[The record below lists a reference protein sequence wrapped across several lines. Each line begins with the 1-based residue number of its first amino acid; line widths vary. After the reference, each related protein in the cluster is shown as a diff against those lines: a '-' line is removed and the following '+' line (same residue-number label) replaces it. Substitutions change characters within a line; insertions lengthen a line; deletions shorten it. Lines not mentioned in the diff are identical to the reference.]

1 MGRPR
6 IYDTPHFCLHTYV
19 RKGHTYVE
27 AYRNEWDPEKKRS
40 RIAQRKYVGVLD
52 TTTGRVR
59 LGKKYLSENPQYE
72 GKILYYE
79 DKQLVERTPEEVQEE
94 LDKRVPSPLNDV
106 VSYGA
111 SAACWLVAQQ
121 SGMLEDLKKT
131 FGAEVGADLLRL
143 AVYQYLDGGS
153 MDCFE
158 QWASQHWLP
167 KARTFSGQRISEMLS
182 KITHQDITSYLKLRN
197 HRCVE
202 HFNKVKTQSEE
213 LKKPGPR
220 FRYLALDSTALSTYS
235 VTISSAA
242 YGYAKQNPELR
253 QVNFTLG
260 VDYLNGDVCYAYES
274 EGSITDK
281 SVYPHLMMDLHHNG
295 YNLQDTVIVTDR
307 GYQSICNIQRLLDIE
322 INYVCGVP
330 LTEESV
336 KQLFERYKSSLSNPA
351 FLNGRLKVAARTNKE
366 LWEKATD
373 SGPLHLS
380 TSLHLYKYPE
390 LAAQQAI
397 SLHQKIEEVLEKKNS
412 GEKLH
417 SADRSRVRNYIVEN
431 NKNVWVKNIKG
442 LEEFLTRAGC
452 FAIRTNCIEDPFE
465 CLAVYKQR
473 QIVETAFRQMK
484 VLNGNNRLRC
494 TERTY
499 VGKLLLFVIAQSLRM
514 RMLYTVK
521 ENEQRLDL
529 DLPGDSLDKAM
540 AMLKGIMAIRPPS
553 KAVWAGRP
561 ISKKARDILELLGIN
576 NKFPRN
582 LKD

>member
-202 HFNKVKTQSEE
+202 HFNKVKTQAEE

-295 YNLQDTVIVTDR
+295 YNLQDTVIVTDQ
-307 GYQSICNIQRLLDIE
+307 GYQSIYNIQRLLDIE

-351 FLNGRLKVAARTNKE
+351 FLNGRLKVAARTSKE

-417 SADRSRVRNYIVEN
+417 SADRNRVRNYIVEN